1 MKRKK
6 VTYKEQIKELQDF
19 VNNDMPKIIE
29 SQRKAKTTDASLLGM
44 IRFALS
50 VEMSMIPKIASHVA
64 ASQANTTVR
73 NVASQLM
80 TMM

>member
-29 SQRKAKTTDASLLGM
+29 SQRKAIQEFEKLVKGGKSNET
-44 IRFALS
+44 
-50 VEMSMIPKIASHVA
+50 KK
-64 ASQANTTVR
+64 R
-73 NVASQLM
+73 NPFHKRKL
-80 TMM
+80 